1 MKHRVRIVAALVAG
15 LLLLA
20 VPMAAAQSPSAP
32 TTAKKY
38 GICLS
43 LNPDLTICY

>member
-1 MKHRVRIVAALVAG
+1 MKHRVRLVAALVAG

-20 VPMAAAQSPSAP
+20 VPMASAQSTSTPV
-32 TTAKKY
+32 TAKKY

-43 LNPDLTICY
+43 LNPDLTLCY

>member
-1 MKHRVRIVAALVAG
+1 MKHRVRIVAALVVG

-20 VPMAAAQSPSAP
+20 VPMASAQSSAP
-32 TTAKKY
+32 IAAKKY

-43 LNPDLTICY
+43 LNPNLTVCY